1 MWKFGVVTLPQSHL
15 NLFVVSDLLF
25 VFFCGQRDGAN
36 NSLQKRLSFPLQLLA
51 TDQVDFA

>member
-1 MWKFGVVTLPQSHL
+1 MWKFGVVTLAQSHL
-15 NLFVVSDLLF
+15 NLFIVSDLLF

-36 NSLQKRLSFPLQLLA
+36 KSLQKRLNFPLQLLA